1 MGGVCALRKPS
12 PAGERASRVSL
23 PSIVKRTMQAA
34 WEGKDNH
41 TRHVENQIAY
51 ADAVAEAAFERMKA
65 WVMAELPG
73 LIQKEL
79 SKPQSQVKI
88 QAKVDE
94 KSLSEAKRKI
104 SDMFKSIFR

>member
-1 MGGVCALRKPS
+1 MGVSASDVARG
-12 PAGERASRVSL
+12 RAYG
-23 PSIVKRTMQAA
+23 IARTMRMQAA